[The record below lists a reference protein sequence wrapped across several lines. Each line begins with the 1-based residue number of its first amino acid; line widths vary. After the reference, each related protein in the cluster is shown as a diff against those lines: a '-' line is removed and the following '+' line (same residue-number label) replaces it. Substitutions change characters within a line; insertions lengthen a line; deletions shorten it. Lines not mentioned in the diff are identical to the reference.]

1 MDQIWSQNGG
11 QNQLKNVEM
20 TFLWQFLEF
29 LERNQANNHN
39 MQDFPYP
46 LVGIVMIHA
55 EKLSF

>member
-1 MDQIWSQNGG
+1 
-11 QNQLKNVEM
+11 M

-39 MQDFPYP
+39 IQDFPYP
-46 LVGIVMIHA
+46 LEGIVMIHA